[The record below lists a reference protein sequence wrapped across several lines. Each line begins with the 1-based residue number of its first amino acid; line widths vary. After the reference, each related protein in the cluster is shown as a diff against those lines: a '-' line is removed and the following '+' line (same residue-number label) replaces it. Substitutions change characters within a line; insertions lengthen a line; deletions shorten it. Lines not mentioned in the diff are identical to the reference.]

1 MEVLNWIRNQWDRSV
16 GLAGFIAGAI
26 VLMLGY
32 WGVSGTRDSAEQVAY
47 VVSGGIAGLFLLG
60 LGATFWLS
68 ADLRD
73 EWRKLHEISSDLKR

>member
-16 GLAGFIAGAI
+16 ALAAFVGGAV
-26 VLMLGY
+26 VLILGY
-32 WGVSGTRDSAEQVAY
+32 VGVSATRQPGEQVPY
-47 VVSGGIAGLFLLG
+47 VLSGGIVGLFLLG

-73 EWRKLHEISSDLKR
+73 EWRKLNEISSDLKR